1 MNIMQINAIEYGG
14 AIAHV
19 AAAQLY
25 SFLAATAEEGA
36 VGRWLPSGDGS
47 DWFGGGEDNDDP
59 AQDVLLLAEYAA
71 THGASGERL
80 WIWGCITGLI
90 MKDVP
95 TGQRFADAPLARRFA
110 FDMFA
115 SICVQAYQ
123 QLTGIQQ
130 AEISLAALEQRENPP
145 IALEDSIFE
154 PTTSLGELEKHS
166 EQFLKDLA
174 VADQA
179 RVDGDELEEET
190 PAEIETGAKAAA
202 PIAPATM
209 SIGAAAPQ
217 GEADEEKTADQGQ
230 EAGDQAGADPDGSKE
245 VRDGNADDGA
255 GGQASRN
262 DGSASEAGED
272 IEAGK
277 QVEKPA
283 DALSGQSDGSGDA
296 SSTTDAVKKPARPKK
311 QK

>member
-36 VGRWLPSGDGS
+36 VGRWLPSRDGS
-47 DWFGGGEDNDDP
+47 NWFGGGEDNDDP
-59 AQDVLLLAEYAA
+59 EQDILLLAEYAA

-90 MKDVP
+90 MEDVP
-95 TGQRFADAPLARRFA
+95 DGQRFADAPLARRFA

-130 AEISLAALEQRENPP
+130 AEISRAALEQRENPP

-154 PTTSLGELEKHS
+154 PTGSLGDLEKHS

-174 VADQA
+174 TADQA
-179 RVDGDELEEET
+179 PAEPDQVEEELPAAEPGAGT
-190 PAEIETGAKAAA
+190 PPAI
-202 PIAPATM
+202 PATM
-209 SIGAAAPQ
+209 SIGAGAPAT
-217 GEADEEKTADQGQ
+217 GETNEEKTADQGQ
-230 EAGDQAGADPDGSKE
+230 EAGGQAGADPDGSEE
-245 VRDGNADDGA
+245 VRDGNAYDGA
-255 GGQASRN
+255 GGQAPRN
-262 DGSASEAGED
+262 DGSASAAGED
-272 IEAGK
+272 AEAGG
-277 QVEKPA
+277 QVEKPSN
-283 DALSGQSDGSGDA
+283 ALSGEPDGSGEPSVTGDV
-296 SSTTDAVKKPARPKK
+296 VKKPARPKK

>member
-95 TGQRFADAPLARRFA
+95 AGQRFADAPLARRFA

-130 AEISLAALEQRENPP
+130 AEISRAALTQRENPP

-174 VADQA
+174 TADQA
-179 RVDGDELEEET
+179 
-190 PAEIETGAKAAA
+190 PAEPDQVEELPVPTETD
-202 PIAPATM
+202 PSVPLPTM
-209 SIGAAAPQ
+209 TIGAAAPAT
-217 GEADEEKTADQGQ
+217 GEPNEEKTADQGQ
-230 EAGDQAGADPDGSKE
+230 EAGGQAGADPDGSEE

-255 GGQASRN
+255 RGQAPGN
-262 DGSASEAGED
+262 DGSAAAAGED
-272 IEAGK
+272 GEAGN
-277 QVEKPA
+277 QVAEPTN
-283 DALSGQSDGSGDA
+283 ALAGEPDGSSEPSTSGD
-296 SSTTDAVKKPARPKK
+296 VVRKPARPKK